1 MAGQVKKYMLFSA
14 LTSNSNVFLKLIIIS
29 LLMFFLFLKNSI
41 LGSFVVVSVKPVK
54 VHRDALTSFENLD
67 FGVLETIV
75 EGLGL
80 PDLQFALY
88 QCDQEGQAGVL
99 YSGHSPTPSPH
110 FSLPIPLEF

>member
-1 MAGQVKKYMLFSA
+1 
-14 LTSNSNVFLKLIIIS
+14 
-29 LLMFFLFLKNSI
+29 MFFLFLKNSI

-88 QCDQEGQAGVL
+88 QCDQEGQAGDYILAIPKPDPPIFPYPFPSSSKTGKTFCVL
-99 YSGHSPTPSPH
+99 VAA
-110 FSLPIPLEF
+110 LESRPGLD